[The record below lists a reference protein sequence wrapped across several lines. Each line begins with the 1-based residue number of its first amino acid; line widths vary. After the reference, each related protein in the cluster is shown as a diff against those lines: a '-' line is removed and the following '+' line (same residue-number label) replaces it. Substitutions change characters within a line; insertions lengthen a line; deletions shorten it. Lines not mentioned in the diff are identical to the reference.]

1 MFKSLLIATALAT
14 TLSAGGAFAAAH
26 APQAT
31 IHVVTT
37 DSGKVYSDAK
47 GMTLY
52 TFDKDTKGVS
62 NCNDG
67 CAVKWPPVMA
77 PAKAQGEGQFS
88 VITRAD
94 GSKQWAV
101 NGMPLY
107 TWIKDKKSG
116 DVTGDGVK
124 GVWHVAK
131 P

>member
-1 MFKSLLIATALAT
+1 MFKSLMIAAAITIP
-14 TLSAGGAFAAAH
+14 LSTGGAFAGGHEPKAPIQMAA
-26 APQAT
+26 
-31 IHVVTT
+31 T
-37 DSGKVYSDAK
+37 DSGKVYTDAN

-52 TFDKDTKGVS
+52 TFDKDTKGMS

-67 CAVKWPPVMA
+67 CAVKWPPLMA
-77 PAKAQGEGQFS
+77 DAKAEGKDPFS
-88 VITRAD
+88 IITRAD

-107 TWIKDKKSG
+107 TWIKDKQSG

>member
-1 MFKSLLIATALAT
+1 MFKSLLTAVAIT
-14 TLSAGGAFAAAH
+14 ASMSAGAVYAGSH
-26 APQAT
+26 APKTDIQ
-31 IHVVTT
+31 VVTT
-37 DSGKVYSDAK
+37 DSGKVYTDAN

-62 NCNDG
+62 NCNGG
-67 CAVKWPPVMA
+67 CAVKWPPLMA
-77 PAKAQGEGQFS
+77 ADNARAEDPFS
-88 VITRAD
+88 IITRAD
-94 GSKQWAV
+94 GSKQWAL

-124 GVWHVAK
+124 GVWHIAK

>member
-1 MFKSLLIATALAT
+1 MFKSLMIATAFTT
-14 TLSAGGAFAAAH
+14 TLFAGGAFAGGHEPKAPIQMAA
-26 APQAT
+26 T
-31 IHVVTT
+31 E
-37 DSGKVYSDAK
+37 SGKVYTDAN

-52 TFDKDTKGVS
+52 TFDKDTKGMS

-67 CAVKWPPVMA
+67 CAVKWPPLMA
-77 PAKAQGEGQFS
+77 DAKAVGKDPFS
-88 VITRAD
+88 IITRAD

-107 TWIKDKKSG
+107 TWIKDKKPG